1 MKSDEL
7 YIAEI
12 YEKARLQKT
21 IETQDAENVS
31 DIKTVQG
38 ERKLHYFRGWQE
50 LAAVACLCLVIVG
63 AFGVKQQTGKDYQL
77 EIAKQ
82 ENVTVTAEVISF
94 AESVGPRARTADAAS
109 QSGVVL
115 TILLDEKYRDIDTEG
130 ILQVWVS
137 DESIFQAGEH
147 VKLTLVSEEGRWK
160 LVSAEHDEQEKED

>member
-12 YEKARLQKT
+12 YEKARLQK
-21 IETQDAENVS
+21 ETKNVS

-94 AESVGPRARTADAAS
+94 AESVGSRARTADAAS

>member
-12 YEKARLQKT
+12 YEKARLQK
-21 IETQDAENVS
+21 EAKNVA
-31 DIKTVQG
+31 DIKAVQG